1 MGNMDHQNSHVVEIS
16 LMSYEKNNGNEIIE
30 NGSDT
35 LGDNEMPSLID
46 TTVGENISTNHI
58 SNGNH
63 IPDILECNFDLSR
76 KEDNADMSRNSDSRI
91 SLKKRK
97 QKKNQKS
104 ADIEPPLSDE
114 SKRKSKSI
122 EVFDFYVNT
131 IDDIKTSDEMLNGEN
146 VKIKPAEKEVI
157 ESLLNTVPADFP
169 LEKKTDSGSLENK
182 ALEEEVLE
190 RPTKSNQGSKC
201 NTLRRGKNSR
211 NSKKRRKR
219 KKKLVTPK
227 KKKKKK
233 KKKS

>member
-16 LMSYEKNNGNEIIE
+16 LMSYEKE

-46 TTVGENISTNHI
+46 TTVGENFSTNHI

-104 ADIEPPLSDE
+104 ADIEPPLLDE

-131 IDDIKTSDEMLNGEN
+131 IDDIKTSDVETLNGEN

-211 NSKKRRKR
+211 NSKKRRKS
-219 KKKLVTPK
+219 KHIL
-227 KKKKKK
+227 
-233 KKKS
+233 